1 MFLNELHPKF
11 CPVAVIIELDL
22 TGQAAVLGLSQVA
35 KHLDRR
41 DEWWMNER
49 MNELMNE
56 LMNEWMNEWM
66 NELII
71 ELLNKWMNK

>member
-35 KHLDRR
+35 KYLEGRN
-41 DEWWMNER
+41 EWWMNER

-56 LMNEWMNEWM
+56 WM
-66 NELII
+66 NELI
-71 ELLNKWMNK
+71 N